1 MGIEIASPDV
11 EESTEP
17 PICGSNEDLPSLS
30 RPQPATSRVDSL
42 QESKTT
48 PATTLS
54 QSTTTSTAVSADVYD
69 EQDTHV
75 YAHTLP
81 AHQVAL
87 HLRVDVNHGLSSAEA
102 ASRLERDGPNKVK
115 SAEGVSAW
123 EILLRQVSNSLT
135 MVCSALWLKQAM
147 EACV

>member
-17 PICGSNEDLPSLS
+17 PICGSNEDLSSLS
-30 RPQPATSRVDSL
+30 RPQPATIRVDSL
-42 QESKTT
+42 QEFKAAA
-48 PATTLS
+48 ATTLS
-54 QSTTTSTAVSADVYD
+54 QSTTTTTAVTADDYD
-69 EQDTHV
+69 EQNAHV

-87 HLRVDVNHGLSSAEA
+87 HLRVDVDHGLSSAEA

-115 SAEGVSAW
+115 SAEGVSVW

-135 MVCSALWLKQAM
+135 VVRSAVVVAVVKG
-147 EACV
+147 CVW